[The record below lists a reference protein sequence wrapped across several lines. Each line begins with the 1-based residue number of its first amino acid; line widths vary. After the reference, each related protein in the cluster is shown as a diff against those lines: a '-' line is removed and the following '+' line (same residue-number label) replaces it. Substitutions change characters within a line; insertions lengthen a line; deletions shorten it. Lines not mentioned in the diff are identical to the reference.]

1 MAIML
6 GNFKPFFYKLPKN
19 IATSF
24 RGYNL
29 LWHVLAIALTFIIV
43 ISGFDQFYFAHTRSV
58 IIFAL
63 AIPAALLGFIVPI
76 FTPLILFIVGLFRKN
91 GKILNFGYALAQSA
105 FIAWIIS
112 AAYKAV
118 TGRAHPE
125 LFNATSNKLLDISRE
140 FHFGFFQGGIFW
152 GWPSSHTMVA
162 FAIAATAMTLYPK
175 FKMKIWALL
184 FALYVGIGVSLTI
197 HWFSD
202 FVAGAILG
210 TVVGIVVGTTFVAKS
225 IIHGYGTAGV

>member
-1 MAIML
+1 M
-6 GNFKPFFYKLPKN
+6 GNFKPFFYKLPQN

-29 LWHVLAIALTFIIV
+29 FWHVLAIILTFIIV
-43 ISGFDQFYFAHTRSV
+43 VSGLDQFYFVHTRSS
-58 IIFAL
+58 IIFVL

-76 FTPLILFIVGLFRKN
+76 FTPLTLFIVGLVRKN

-105 FIAWIIS
+105 LIAWIVS

-125 LFNATSNKLLDISRE
+125 LFNATSNTLSDISRE
-140 FHFGFFQGGIFW
+140 FHFGFLKGGVFW

-175 FKMKIWALL
+175 LKVKIWALL

-197 HWFSD
+197 HWLSD
-202 FVAGAILG
+202 FVAGAIIG
-210 TVVGIVVGTTFVAKS
+210 TVVGITVGATFLMREILPNKVL
-225 IIHGYGTAGV
+225 